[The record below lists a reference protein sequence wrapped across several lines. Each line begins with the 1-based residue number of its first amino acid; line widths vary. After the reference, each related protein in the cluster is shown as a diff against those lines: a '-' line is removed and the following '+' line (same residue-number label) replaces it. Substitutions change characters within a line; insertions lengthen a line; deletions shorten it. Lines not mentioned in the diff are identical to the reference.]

1 MLVVTSNHTEL
12 TISLGLGLW
21 WIRLLP
27 GPALPVWKR
36 WTMKDTK
43 ITFKLESQR
52 LAQLQAVALKEGVT
66 VSAIL
71 RQLTSKYLDF
81 CKSNGLLDQR

>member
-1 MLVVTSNHTEL
+1 
-12 TISLGLGLW
+12 
-21 WIRLLP
+21 
-27 GPALPVWKR
+27 
-36 WTMKDTK
+36 MKDTK

-71 RQLTSKYLDF
+71 RQLTCKYLDF
-81 CKSNGLLDQR
+81 CKNNGLLDQR